1 MFESCFE
8 RVEAFKKKF
17 PLTVCWRL
25 KRHSEIIEK
34 HLNPNEQLL
43 FAFAAQLNE
52 GKWHLFDT
60 AIIALTS
67 ERIIIGH
74 KGLIYG
80 YNFITVTPDMYND
93 LTIRA
98 GLIWGTIIIDT
109 VKEQI
114 TVSNIDKNALPEI
127 ETYITTF
134 MEEAKKQYPR
144 REKKGK

>member
-17 PLTVCWRL
+17 PMTVCWRI
-25 KRHSEIIEK
+25 KKHSEIIEK
-34 HLNPNEQLL
+34 HLNPNERLL

-80 YNFITVTPDMYND
+80 YDFLTVTPDMYND
-93 LTIRA
+93 LTVKA
-98 GLIWGTIIIDT
+98 GLIWGTVVIDT

-114 TVSNIDKNALPEI
+114 TISNIDKAALPEI
-127 ETYITTF
+127 ETNITTF
-134 MEEAKKQYPR
+134 MEEAKKQYPKK
-144 REKKGK
+144 EKKVK

>member
-1 MFESCFE
+1 MILLLIFIKSKSSFILSG
-8 RVEAFKKKF
+8 VSIFSFF
-17 PLTVCWRL
+17 PLFSL
-25 KRHSEIIEK
+25 F
-34 HLNPNEQLL
+34 LNLPSGGAEQLL

-93 LTIRA
+93 LTIKA

-114 TVSNIDKNALPEI
+114 TISNIDKNALPEI

-134 MEEAKKQYPR
+134 ME
-144 REKKGK
+144 

>member
-17 PLTVCWRL
+17 PITVCWRL

-67 ERIIIGH
+67 ERIMIGH

-80 YNFITVTPDMYND
+80 YNYLTVTPDMYND
-93 LTIRA
+93 LKVRKN
-98 GLIWGTIIIDT
+98 LIWSDVEIDT
-109 VKEQI
+109 IKENVYI
-114 TVSNIDKNALPEI
+114 SNLDPDGAIEI
-127 ETYITTF
+127 ETKITEF
-134 MEEAKKQYPR
+134 MMKEKRKYVKKDN
-144 REKKGK
+144 

>member
-17 PLTVCWRL
+17 PLAVCWRL

-43 FAFAAQLNE
+43 FAFAGQLNE
-52 GKWHLFDT
+52 GKWHIFDT
-60 AIIALTS
+60 AVIALTS
-67 ERIIIGH
+67 ERIMIGH

-80 YNFITVTPDMYND
+80 YSYLTVTPDMYND
-93 LTIRA
+93 LTVRA
-98 GLIWGTIIIDT
+98 GLIWGTVILDT
-109 VKEQI
+109 VKEKI
-114 TVSNIDKNALPEI
+114 VISNLDKSSLPEI
-127 ETYITTF
+127 ETHITMF
-134 MEEAKKQYPR
+134 MEEAKKQYPK